1 MEVIGWFTDLAVYL
15 PRQYRNQEEVGKE
28 RFLSLLRPRTSR
40 SVFNFALGLVVGKA
54 VLAQKSCSN
63 FNFIL

>member
-1 MEVIGWFTDLAVYL
+1 MVEWFTDLAVYL
-15 PRQYRNQEEVGKE
+15 PRKYRNEEEVGKA
-28 RFLSLLRPRTSR
+28 RFMSLLRPRTSR

-63 FNFIL
+63 FSFIL